1 MANRLEHV
9 PRPTERSSKG
19 EQKKQM
25 HAPDPSYGVDSTE
38 VEHMTDN
45 NTDPDSQAD
54 ESRDESS
61 NVRQMRSR
69 MEAQTTELEMLR
81 GVARQA
87 AFKEAGIDPTTGLG
101 KAIYRTYDGEIDPV
115 KVVEFATSEYDWQP
129 KEAPSVSDASRRI
142 ETVGNQGQS
151 EVVGSRMEQ
160 ADEAA
165 SKGDWLTAQAFKDQ
179 ELFALA
185 QQVNPFSG

>member
-1 MANRLEHV
+1 
-9 PRPTERSSKG
+9 
-19 EQKKQM
+19 M

-38 VEHMTDN
+38 VEHMTEDN
-45 NTDPDSQAD
+45 TNPDSHND
-54 ESRDESS
+54 ESQDESP
-61 NVRQMRSR
+61 NVRQMRSK
-69 MEAQTTELEMLR
+69 MEAQTTELNMLR

-101 KAIYRTYDGEIDPV
+101 KAIYRTYDGEIDPA

-129 KEAPSVSDASRRI
+129 KESPTVSDASKRI
-142 ETVGNQGQS
+142 ATIGDQGQT
-151 EVVGSRMEQ
+151 EVSGGRIAQ

-165 SKGDWLTAQAFKDQ
+165 SKGDWLTSQALKDQ

-185 QQVNPFSG
+185 QQVNPFSS